1 MAVTQILELPR
12 PAEWHIVH
20 PPHHRNSPHHLVSH
34 PTDSASLLKATGD
47 RLAKHANDCLKLRID
62 TLSIAKNTATLAVE
76 LRGIGEPLHDRLTRI
91 EGSENSSF
99 KIGKVEAILLADDNL
114 AAQAGRASK
123 AALKFD
129 DVGLREIVLQVPAQ
143 PIARVAE
150 TTRAQRAS
158 GRRRAKWTVAVADGT
173 PETEQRCS
181 SGSRLSCPIALGVSS
196 QRRHEMALGATEN
209 LGLRRSHLALAADG
223 RLGLRRRGTASG
235 SRPTLNAGGNLGHG
249 NASNTPNSRRN

>member
-47 RLAKHANDCLKLRID
+47 RLAKHANECLKLRID
-62 TLSIAKNTATLAVE
+62 TLSITRNKAAVAVE

-114 AAQAGRASK
+114 AAQAGQPHLLRLCLTQQAS
-123 AALKFD
+123 AWQL
-129 DVGLREIVLQVPAQ
+129 VCCPYQMSLGLGK
-143 PIARVAE
+143 
-150 TTRAQRAS
+150 AQR
-158 GRRRAKWTVAVADGT
+158 D
-173 PETEQRCS
+173 TELNVTRT
-181 SGSRLSCPIALGVSS
+181 LSDV
-196 QRRHEMALGATEN
+196 
-209 LGLRRSHLALAADG
+209 
-223 RLGLRRRGTASG
+223 
-235 SRPTLNAGGNLGHG
+235 
-249 NASNTPNSRRN
+249 